1 MNADPGATEPRAVRV
16 AIVALSTLVV
26 LAVAVALEL
35 WPKGA
40 PPENPLLLPTVN
52 ASLNGAASL
61 CLLLGYACIR
71 KKNVAAHRACM
82 LTAFA
87 ASSLFL
93 VTYLMHH
100 AQVGSVP
107 FRGQGLV
114 RAIYLSILI
123 PHILLAAGIVP
134 LALLTLYRGYTGRVA
149 SHRRIARYTLPI
161 WLYVSISGVVVYGM
175 LYHLPVRATESAASG
190 ILQRVSSPHRPPASS
205 TISAIGS
212 AIARNTSPTPAATS
226 R

>member
-1 MNADPGATEPRAVRV
+1 MNADSGVAEPRAARI
-16 AIVALSTLVV
+16 AIVTLSALVV
-26 LAVAVALEL
+26 LAVAVVLEL

-40 PPENPLLLPTVN
+40 APRNPLLLPTVN

-61 CLLLGYACIR
+61 CLLLGYAYIR

-82 LTAFA
+82 LTAFG

-114 RAIYLSILI
+114 RWVYLSILI
-123 PHILLAAGIVP
+123 PHIVLAAGIVP

-149 SHRRIARYTLPI
+149 SHRKIARYTLPI
-161 WLYVSISGVVVYGM
+161 WLYVSISGVVVYAM
-175 LYHLPVRATESAASG
+175 LYHLPV
-190 ILQRVSSPHRPPASS
+190 
-205 TISAIGS
+205 
-212 AIARNTSPTPAATS
+212 
-226 R
+226 